1 MAQVVTHD
9 NGARSGEGAS
19 VGRLHSQLPS
29 KLGGDKSQKQVEDA
43 SIRGLQSSNSILDA
57 LGDEISRRILTSAI
71 ASGRSV
77 EEISAEQNL
86 PLSTC
91 YRRIRHL
98 VDEGLMILERLV
110 ITQAGKRFAIYRTSF
125 SDVAIRFYCGE
136 VAAEITPNLEVLDK
150 LRTRWMSAKYPSQ
163 NQDAGFRDGRGLP
176 QLPSMGNRPIPVG
189 SL

>member
-9 NGARSGEGAS
+9 DGTKSGGGAS
-19 VGRLHSQLPS
+19 VGRLHSQSPS
-29 KLGGDKSQKQVEDA
+29 KLGVDRSQKRVEDA
-43 SIRGLQSSNSILDA
+43 SICGLQSSKSILSA
-57 LGDEISRRILTSAI
+57 LGDESSRRILASAI

-77 EEISAEQNL
+77 KEISAEQNL

-91 YRRIRHL
+91 HRRIRHF

-110 ITQAGKRFAIYRTSF
+110 ITQTGKRFAIYRTSF

-136 VAAEITPNLEVLDK
+136 VAVEITPNLEVLDK
-150 LRTRWMSAKYPSQ
+150 LRTRWISTNYPSL
-163 NQDAGFRDGRGLP
+163 NQDAGFRYGRGLP

-189 SL
+189 RH